1 MQELKNDGEHS
12 EDRPQVCS
20 RPGPGPGTG
29 PGTGLLAIIQVSPV
43 SNIILLL
50 LEGSYRSQV
59 CDSFPLVQKYGY
71 VKSLK
76 PNN

>member
-20 RPGPGPGTG
+20 RQRPG
-29 PGTGLLAIIQVSPV
+29 PGTGLLGIIQVSPV